1 MAEEDFIPLQGSAG
15 KKEHKERV
23 NTTLFV
29 SSLPYTATTT
39 DLLTHFSYIGPVRHG
54 FVATDRESGKSK
66 GVGYVTFSLKE
77 DADRAIQEL
86 DGGSFGGGNRK
97 IQVKW
102 ADERASLKDRKAE
115 VKVSKPIP
123 GQTDN
128 KSTDPKAIQTLVLT
142 GLPSDITKNVLWKKI
157 RKVNDKAELLFP
169 VEAEGS
175 EEEAPKNT
183 AHIIFPSHSDA
194 LKALPKLHGH
204 TYKGSILSCVL
215 KKRLEK
221 LSAKGEGKAPSH
233 AGRLIIRNLSW
244 DTTVQDLRKAF
255 LPYGPIHSIDLPT
268 LPSKLPPSSDP
279 TKPPPP
285 PRARGFAFVWFL
297 ARHDAEKAI
306 EGINGKPIKKGLDG
320 EGRVVAV
327 DWALSKEKWQ
337 EATKG
342 EEKKEGSDSESDSG
356 SESESSS
363 ESGEG
368 SDEESS
374 EGSSSDEEGTSI
386 ASGSEESSSADENEV
401 EEEEEPVKPT
411 LPTVDVGS
419 TLFIRNLPF
428 ETTELEL
435 NALFRSFGPL
445 RYAKIT
451 IDKATGRSRGTG
463 FVCFWKN
470 EHADEVIEEAQRVAM
485 ETGANSIPL
494 GGAVP
499 KNPFALPSLLTA
511 DPSSSLASRL
521 VLHGR
526 TLDITRAVTRETASQ
541 MKEDTERLRN
551 AADKRNTYLMREGVI
566 FPNSPAAEGLP
577 ESEIEKR
584 QASFNSRKALL
595 RGNPSLYI
603 SKTRLSIRQLP
614 LFATDRTLKRLA
626 IHAVKAFDKEVADG
640 EREGLARAEEMDA
653 TMSAAI
659 AARGDKSGGKGKGK
673 GGKKERETAVIQSK
687 IVRQTEKLD
696 PVTGQGRSKGYGFLE
711 MRSHKDALKVLR
723 WANNN
728 PEVGPLMWEWWKVEL
743 GDMKE
748 RAEKALTAARKR
760 EEEPQKEAAKES
772 KKGLESV
779 EELESRLEKLDS
791 RLEEGDSRSGGG
803 MRGGK
808 TLIIEFSIE
817 NVQVVKRRVEKI
829 TTARENGKR
838 KADVIAAEDT
848 DDDEPASSKPAGQFD
863 KRAKRDG
870 RDGRDRRDGPGG
882 REGLKGNFRGRQDQ
896 NREQGGKFDRD
907 RPKGGQKGQRRDHN
921 DRGGRNERGGRNDR
935 GDRPG
940 QVQPR
945 QPGRRDQK
953 SVDQVKKD
961 IKAKEAGEK
970 RGIEKLGSQLGSLI
984 GRKRKMRKGGK

>member
-1 MAEEDFIPLQGSAG
+1 MAEEDFIPLQGPAG
-15 KKEHKERV
+15 KKERKERV

-86 DGGSFGGGNRK
+86 DGGSFGGGKRK

-115 VKVSKPIP
+115 IKVSKPIP
-123 GQTDN
+123 GQTDS

-157 RKVNDKAELLFP
+157 RKVNEKAELVFP
-169 VEAEGS
+169 VEAEEG
-175 EEEAPKNT
+175 EEAPKDT
-183 AHIIFPSHSDA
+183 AQIIFPTHGDA

-204 TYKGSILSCVL
+204 TYKGCILSCVL

-297 ARHDAEKAI
+297 TRHDAEKAI
-306 EGINGKPIKKGLDG
+306 EGINGKPIKKGPDG

-342 EEKKEGSDSESDSG
+342 EEKKEGEKRSSDSGSNSGSDSG
-356 SESESSS
+356 SESESDS

-368 SDEESS
+368 SDEESDK
-374 EGSSSDEEGTSI
+374 ESSDDEDATVVS
-386 ASGSEESSSADENEV
+386 ASEESSNADENEE

-435 NALFRSFGPL
+435 NTLFRSFGPL

-451 IDKATGRSRGTG
+451 IDKASGRSRGTG
-463 FVCFWKN
+463 FICFWKN

-494 GGAVP
+494 GGAAP

-511 DPSSSLASRL
+511 DPSSTLASRL

-614 LFATDRTLKRLA
+614 LFVTDRTLKRLA
-626 IHAVKAFDKEVADG
+626 IHAVRTFDKEVADG
-640 EREGLARAEEMDA
+640 EREGLARAEEMDG

-696 PVTGQGRSKGYGFLE
+696 PITGQGRSKGYGFLE

-748 RAEKALTAARKR
+748 RVEKALTAARKK
-760 EEEPQKEAAKES
+760 EEEPQKETAKES

-779 EELESRLEKLDS
+779 EELESRLKKLDS
-791 RLEEGDSRSGGG
+791 RLEEDDSRSGGG

-808 TLIIEFSIE
+808 TLMIEFSIE

-838 KADVIAAEDT
+838 KADVIAADDT
-848 DDDEPASSKPAGQFD
+848 DDDEPASSKPAGRFD

-870 RDGRDRRDGPGG
+870 RDGREGSKGDFRDR
-882 REGLKGNFRGRQDQ
+882 
-896 NREQGGKFDRD
+896 QGGKFGKDRF
-907 RPKGGQKGQRRDHN
+907 KGVQNGQRRDHS

-961 IKAKEAGEK
+961 VKTKDAGEK